1 MAESEK
7 DLNSFLMK
15 LKEGREKAGLKLNIH
30 KTKIIVSGP
39 IQVQVQVKITQ
50 LCSTPWNL
58 MDCGPPVSSVHVILQ
73 VRILEWIASP
83 FLRGSSQSRDRTK
96 VSHIAGRFFTRWA
109 TSEVQEYWS
118 G

>member
-15 LKEGREKAGLKLNIH
+15 VKEGSEKAGLKLNIH

-50 LCSTPWNL
+50 LCSTPCNL

-73 VRILEWIASP
+73 VRILEWIAIP

-96 VSHIAGRFFTRWA
+96 VSHIAGRFFTR
-109 TSEVQEYWS
+109 
-118 G
+118 

>member
-1 MAESEK
+1 MAESEE

-15 LKEGREKAGLKLNIH
+15 VKEGSENAGLKLNIH
-30 KTKIIVSGP
+30 KTNIIASGP

-50 LCSTPWNL
+50 LCSTPCDP
-58 MDCGPPVSSVHVILQ
+58 MDYGSPVSSVHGILQ
-73 VRILEWIASP
+73 VRILECIAIP
-83 FLRGSSQSRDRTK
+83 FLRGSSQSRDQTK

-109 TSEVQEYWS
+109 TSEAQEYWS